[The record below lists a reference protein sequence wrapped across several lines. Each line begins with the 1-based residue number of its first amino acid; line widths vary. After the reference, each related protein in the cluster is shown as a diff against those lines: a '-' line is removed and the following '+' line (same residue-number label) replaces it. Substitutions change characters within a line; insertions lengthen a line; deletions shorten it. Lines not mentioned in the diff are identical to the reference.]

1 MIVLRSKYKKM
12 KEFYNNKINKQIDEI
27 TELLQ
32 KNNEK
37 SDKILELQ
45 DKVLDLQAQ
54 LRVCKG
60 EGWHKPFTYND
71 ALEILDLRKS
81 YFESRLEFARGL
93 PDVEYVKQLM
103 YQQHE
108 CEEIMDALFEQFHK
122 DDDNEDGS

>member
-1 MIVLRSKYKKM
+1 MIVLKSKYNKMRKLYTKK
-12 KEFYNNKINKQIDEI
+12 ITKQIDEI

-37 SDKILELQ
+37 SDQILELQ

-54 LRVCKG
+54 LRLCKG

-71 ALEILDLRKS
+71 ALEILSLRKD
-81 YFESRLEFARGL
+81 YFEDRLEFARGL
-93 PDVEYVKQLM
+93 PDVEFVKQLM

-108 CEEIMDALFEQFHK
+108 CDEIMYLLF
-122 DDDNEDGS
+122 